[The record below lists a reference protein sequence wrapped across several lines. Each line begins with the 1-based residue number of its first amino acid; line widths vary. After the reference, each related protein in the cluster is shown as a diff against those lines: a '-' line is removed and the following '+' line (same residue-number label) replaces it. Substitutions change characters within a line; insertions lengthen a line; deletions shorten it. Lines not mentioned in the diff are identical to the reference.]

1 MASIVSFNVSNL
13 PSKLKKYPKTFSQKS
28 LKAIFI
34 FSKVRPSSCLTLS
47 IKSKNALT
55 PPFK

>member
-1 MASIVSFNVSNL
+1 MAPFNVSNF

-28 LKAIFI
+28 LKAICI

-55 PPFK
+55 PPCK